1 MLDKMRE
8 GSQGLAAKIILS
20 VIILSFAL
28 AGVSSYLIGGGTS
41 VVVIVNDQEIS
52 QASVEQAYKNERAS
66 LQQQY
71 GEQFDILAANP
82 NFAQQLRAQAT
93 KKLISDT
100 LIAQAISE
108 MGLRVGDEQVKDEIR
123 KMSEFQVNGK
133 FDNEQ
138 YLSLLRRASYTPAQF
153 SATLKENL
161 ARRQLLQ
168 MLVDSEFVLPEE
180 VSSVEQLQAQQRI
193 AKVLTVTSA
202 SFEDAQQ
209 ISEADINAYYE
220 KNKQLY
226 QYPEQVSADYVVL
239 DGSALAE
246 QIDINQA
253 DIETYYDYHQS
264 DYQRAERRKV
274 AHILV
279 QGDSDEAQ
287 QKSAAIL
294 AELKDG
300 ADFALL
306 ATEKSDDS
314 YSAKNRGELDWFE
327 RGVMDPAF
335 DEAAFLLTK
344 EAPLSELVK
353 SQFGYHI
360 IKLIDI
366 EESKTLPF
374 AQVETQ
380 VKKALQQEKMDELY
394 FELQQQLG
402 EVAFESPDNLDEAAG
417 VINGEILHT
426 ELFTA
431 EQAPEILNN
440 KTVLQTLFDINF
452 REEGLNSEVIE
463 LSENKAIV
471 VRVNEYKP
479 AATQPLAEV
488 SDLIASQLKTERAHA
503 KAQAFVE
510 LITAKLNAQESIESL
525 LAEKNIEFS
534 DDLTFARYSRD
545 YDYQVVER
553 VFKLAKPAVDQVT
566 RDWVATS
573 AGDFAVIELSKV
585 VDAQPDATDIKAK
598 AQLAQI
604 LTRSA
609 SEATYQAFVA
619 QLMENA
625 DIKYPVTD

>member
-8 GSQGLAAKIILS
+8 GSQGVAAKVILS

-28 AGVSSYLIGGGTS
+28 AGVSSYIVGGSDS
-41 VVVIVNDQEIS
+41 VAVIVNDQEIS

-82 NFAQQLRAQAT
+82 NFAQQVRAQAT
-93 KKLISDT
+93 QKLISDT
-100 LIAQAISE
+100 LVAQAISE

-123 KMSEFQVNGK
+123 KMTEFQANGK

-153 SATLKENL
+153 SETLKENL

-168 MLVDSEFVLPEE
+168 MLVGSEFVLPEE
-180 VSSVEQLQAQQRI
+180 ISLVEQLQAQQRI

-202 SFEDAQQ
+202 SFEAAEQ
-209 ISEADINAYYE
+209 ISEADISAYYDN
-220 KNKQLY
+220 NKQFF
-226 QYPEQVSADYVVL
+226 QYPEQVSADYVLL
-239 DGSALAE
+239 DGSTLTE
-246 QIDINQA
+246 QISINQT

-287 QKSAAIL
+287 QKAAAIL
-294 AELKDG
+294 AELKNG
-300 ADFALL
+300 ADFAKL

-314 YSAKNRGELDWFE
+314 YSAKNKGELDWFE

-335 DEAAFLLTK
+335 DDAAFLLTK
-344 EAPLSELVK
+344 DAPLSELVK

-360 IKLIDI
+360 IKLVDV
-366 EESKTLPF
+366 EESQTLPF
-374 AQVETQ
+374 AEVETQ
-380 VKKALQQEKMDELY
+380 IKEALQQEKMDELY
-394 FELQQQLG
+394 YELQQQLG

-417 VINGEILHT
+417 VINGQVLHS
-426 ELFTA
+426 ELFAA
-431 EQAPEILNN
+431 EQAPEILDN
-440 KTVLQTLFDINF
+440 KTVLQTLFNIDF
-452 REEGLNSEVIE
+452 REEGVNSEVIE

-471 VRVNEYKP
+471 VRVNEYKA

-488 SDLIASQLKTERAHA
+488 SDLIVSQLKTERAHA

-510 LITAKLNAQESIESL
+510 SITAKLNAQESIASL
-525 LAEKNIEFS
+525 LADNNIKFS
-534 DDLTFARYSRD
+534 EDVTFTRYSRD
-545 YDYQVVER
+545 HDYQVVEK
-553 VFKLAKPAVDQVT
+553 VFKLAKPNADHVT

-573 AGDFAVIELSKV
+573 SGDFAVIELSKV
-585 VDAQPDATDIKAK
+585 VEAQSDATDIEAK
-598 AQLAQI
+598 EQLTQI
-604 LTRSA
+604 LTRST

-625 DIKYPVTD
+625 DIEYPVAD